1 MSSRIKLDL
10 VSDVVCP
17 WCVIGYRRLR
27 QAIDA
32 TGAAGRID
40 IEWQPFQLNP
50 GMPAEGENLRE
61 HIARKYGSSPEEYQ
75 RTQAGIA
82 QLGAEVDFRFDFFD
96 DMKTCN
102 TLDAHILLDFARQ
115 AGKQTELQLR
125 LFNAYFSERKDI
137 SDRAVLRTEV
147 EQLGMDGEAA
157 ISRLENSDA
166 RQRVQESMRYWQG
179 LGVSAVPT
187 MVFDRKGALTGAQP
201 VDLYRQVLSRLLS
214 EESTENLGATS

>member
-1 MSSRIKLDL
+1 MSRRIKLDL

-17 WCVIGYRRLR
+17 WCIIGFRRLR

-32 TGAAGRID
+32 TGAADRVD

-61 HIARKYGSSPEEYQ
+61 HIARKYGSSPEEYR

-82 QLGAEVDFRFDFFD
+82 QLGAELDFRFDFFD
-96 DMKTCN
+96 EMKTCN
-102 TLDAHILLDFARQ
+102 TLDAHILLDYAKET
-115 AGKQTELQLR
+115 GKQTELQLR
-125 LFNAYFSERKDI
+125 LFEAYFSERQDI
-137 SDRAVLRTEV
+137 SDRAVLRAEA
-147 EQLGMDGEAA
+147 ERLGMDGDAA
-157 ISRLENSDA
+157 ISRLESAEA
-166 RQRVQESMRYWQG
+166 RARVQEAMRYWQG

-201 VDLYRQVLSRLLS
+201 VDLYEQVLTRLLS
-214 EESTENLGATS
+214 EETTENPGATT